1 MPGIVGL
8 LTRDPR
14 PWAEAQLLRMVES
27 MRHESFYKTGTWIDE
42 ALGLYV
48 GWVEREGPFAD
59 GMPLRNENGDVVL
72 VFSGEEFPEPG
83 TARRLKE
90 RGHRFEEDGCS
101 YLVHLAEEGTE
112 EVAEEDAAFPSGL
125 NGQFHGILADRKRGT
140 VTLFNDRY
148 GMHRTYYHEATDAFY
163 FAAEAKAILA
173 VRPELRSAD
182 ARGLGE
188 LVACGCVLEDR
199 TLFTGLHLLPIASAW
214 VFRGGAIERK
224 GSYFS
229 PREWEEQAPM
239 EAEPYYREIRGI
251 FERNLARYFN
261 GPGRIGLSLTGGLD
275 TRMILAW
282 RKPEPGSLPCYTFAG
297 SYRECRDVRIAR
309 HVAAVCGQHFE
320 TIPVGAEFLARFPHY
335 AERTVYLT
343 DGCAPVNHS
352 PDLYVN
358 ELARQIAPIRMTGNY
373 GDQVLRHMCVF
384 RPGAPA
390 PGLFRPEFLA
400 QVAAAGEAYGRI
412 AEGHA
417 LTVAAFRQA
426 PWHYHGLLALESS
439 QVAMRTPYIDNE
451 LVRALFRAPAATLAN
466 NDMRVRLIGDGS
478 PELRKIRT
486 DLGFAGGGGRLAAE
500 VSRRF
505 HRFTMSTE
513 YAYDYGMP
521 QWVAGI
527 DHRLSFLHLERIFL
541 GRHKFTHFRV
551 WYRDALANYVREM
564 LLDSR
569 TLSRPYLERDM
580 VEKVV
585 KGHLKGDRNHT
596 TAIHK
601 ILTLEHF
608 HRLFIDAQ

>member
-8 LTRDPR
+8 ISKLPR
-14 PWAEAQLLRMVES
+14 EHAEAELRRMVEAL
-27 MRHESFYKTGTWIDE
+27 RHETFYVTGTWIDE
-42 ALGLYV
+42 GLGLYV
-48 GWVEREGPFAD
+48 GWVERKGSFAD
-59 GMPLRNENGDVVL
+59 GMPLRNEKGDVVL
-72 VFSGEEFPEPG
+72 IFSGEEFPEPG

-90 RGHRFEEDGCS
+90 QGHTFDADGCS
-101 YLVHLAEEGTE
+101 YLVHLYE
-112 EVAEEDAAFPSGL
+112 EVAEEDSTFPAGL
-125 NGQFHGILADRKRGT
+125 NGQFHGILADRTRGT

-148 GMHRTYYHEATDAFY
+148 GLHRVYYHEAKDAFY

-199 TLFTGLHLLPIASAW
+199 TIFADVHVLSIASAW
-214 VFRGGAIERK
+214 VFRGGLIERK
-224 GSYFS
+224 QSYFS
-229 PREWEEQAPM
+229 PREWEKQSPM
-239 EAEPYYREIRGI
+239 EPEPYYQEVRRI
-251 FERNLARYFN
+251 FERNLPRYFN
-261 GPGRIGLSLTGGLD
+261 GSGRIGLSLTGGLD

-297 SYRECRDVRIAR
+297 SYRDCRDVRIAR
-309 HVAAVCGQHFE
+309 QVAEVCGQHFE
-320 TIPVGAEFLARFPHY
+320 TIPVGAVFLSRFPRY

-343 DGCAPVNHS
+343 DGCTGVNHS

-384 RPGAPA
+384 RPGAPT

-400 QVAAAGEAYGRI
+400 QVVAAGETYARI
-412 AEGHA
+412 AQGHA
-417 LTVAAFRQA
+417 LTFAAFRQA

-439 QVAMRTPYIDNE
+439 QLSMRTPYVDNE
-451 LVRALFRAPAATLAN
+451 LVWALFRAPASTLTN

-486 DLGFAGGGGRLAAE
+486 DLGFAGRGGRLEKE

-521 QWVAGI
+521 QWVARI
-527 DHRLSFLHLERIFL
+527 DHRFSSLHLERIFL

-569 TLSRPYLERDM
+569 TLSRPYLQRNT
-580 VEKVV
+580 VEKLVA
-585 KGHLKGDRNHT
+585 GHVKGDRNYT
-596 TAIHK
+596 TAIHQL
-601 ILTLEHF
+601 LTLEHL
-608 HRLFIDAQ
+608 HRLFIDPQ